1 MIYITGDFH
10 SSIDGHRIK
19 KENFH
24 YEGLSKA
31 DYILNCGDFGF
42 VWNGNEKDDKE
53 LNILNDLP
61 VTLLF
66 VDGNHENFDA
76 LKKYPITFWNGGRV
90 QFIREHIIHLMRG
103 ETYTIEGKRYF
114 TFGGGTSIDRARRV
128 EGVSWWKEEIP
139 SDEEFMHGLDTL
151 NKCDWEVDY
160 VITHTAPSSMISKIA
175 PYIGKD
181 VLNNYLEIVKE
192 QLSYKHWYFGHYHK
206 DIDLDEK
213 HSLLYY
219 SFVEAGKTV
228 AERDKVR
235 SQL

>member
-10 SSIDGHRIK
+10 SNIDGYRIK

-66 VDGNHENFDA
+66 IDGNHENFDV

-219 SFVEAGKTV
+219 SFVEAGKSV
-228 AERDKVR
+228 AQRDRVR
-235 SQL
+235 SQI